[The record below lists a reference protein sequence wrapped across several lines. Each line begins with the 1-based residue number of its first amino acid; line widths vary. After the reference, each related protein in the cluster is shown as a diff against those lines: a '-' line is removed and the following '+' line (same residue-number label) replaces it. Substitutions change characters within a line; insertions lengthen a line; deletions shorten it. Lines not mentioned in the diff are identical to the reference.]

1 MELSD
6 ILCLICFCIGS
17 SLLICGIVTILRM
30 GYKYIMYEL
39 YNHSTYENGPYIRG
53 VLLNIVIV
61 LITLSLVFFTI
72 GALINKYETNK
83 QDNKEKIN
91 YCKEK

>member
-1 MELSD
+1 MTLLD
-6 ILCLICFCIGS
+6 ILCLVCFCIGS
-17 SLLICGIVTILRM
+17 SLLVCGIVTILRI

-39 YNHSTYENGPYIRG
+39 YNRSTYENGPYIRG

-61 LITLSLVFFTI
+61 LITLSLVFFAI
-72 GALINKYETNK
+72 GALIYKYNTNE
-83 QDNKEKIN
+83 QNNREKIN